1 MFVAPVSKTMDHNTT
16 VMVSV
21 VHEPLYNTF
30 SGDGIAGRGP
40 SYGIASIRVDG
51 GDARAVYNA
60 TAEARKIAVAN
71 SCPVLIEV
79 S

>member
-1 MFVAPVSKTMDHNTT
+1 MLA
-16 VMVSV
+16 
-21 VHEPLYNTF
+21 
-30 SGDGIAGRGP
+30 GDGIAGRGP

-79 S
+79 CGPLCFATFYCLLLLYEWLLG